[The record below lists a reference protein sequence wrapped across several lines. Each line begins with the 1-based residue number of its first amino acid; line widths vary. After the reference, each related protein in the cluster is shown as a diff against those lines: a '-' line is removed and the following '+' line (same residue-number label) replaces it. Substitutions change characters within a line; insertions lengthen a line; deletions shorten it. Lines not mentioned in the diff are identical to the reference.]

1 MLFTVSIV
9 NFHLTAM
16 ISFLTVSLTFP
27 GILVDMGSATYFGGN
42 DAQEEGHWV
51 WEDGS
56 DFGYTNWAY
65 NEPNGNTSENCLE
78 VNTADGYWNDIDCGG
93 DHFIRYMCE
102 SPISKIVNVFIFYPF
117 C

>member
-1 MLFTVSIV
+1 
-9 NFHLTAM
+9 
-16 ISFLTVSLTFP
+16 
-27 GILVDMGSATYFGGN
+27 MGSATYFGGN

-78 VNTADGYWNDIDCGG
+78 VNTADGYWNDIACGG

-102 SPISKIVNVFIFYPF
+102 SPISKIINVFDFVQLKIFSIHRCMSNGMGVLRWSMLVPATWR
-117 C
+117 

>member
-1 MLFTVSIV
+1 
-9 NFHLTAM
+9 
-16 ISFLTVSLTFP
+16 
-27 GILVDMGSATYFGGN
+27 MGSATYFGGN

-78 VNTADGYWNDIDCGG
+78 VNTADGYWVIFFF
-93 DHFIRYMCE
+93 HHIIVEIIR
-102 SPISKIVNVFIFYPF
+102 ISF
-117 C
+117 